1 MKFTVAAALVAT
13 FAVAVAEM
21 AATQEMAANQNMAA
35 AQDWPE
41 WPDWE
46 DLDWE
51 LVEASPL
58 VVGKGK
64 SGKGNDVIEV
74 EILDPTADIVF
85 FGGKGKQGKGKKGKG
100 VKGQEP
106 ELPRGFKCKPG
117 SYACETTRQGSGWKV
132 CNVLGEWVYGG
143 SCGKRERCEFNRA
156 NKSPYCLPY
165 SWL

>member
-1 MKFTVAAALVAT
+1 MKVTTLAAALAAT
-13 FAVAVAEM
+13 FTVAVAEM
-21 AATQEMAANQNMAA
+21 AATQEMAASQNMAA

-46 DLDWE
+46 DLDWVLE
-51 LVEASPL
+51 EASPI

-64 SGKGNDVIEV
+64 GKSGNDFVEVEIFDPFPSGKGKS
-74 EILDPTADIVF
+74 
-85 FGGKGKQGKGKKGKG
+85 GGSWS
-100 VKGQEP
+100 P
-106 ELPRGFKCKPG
+106 PPPPFKCKPG
-117 SYACETTRQGSGWKV
+117 SYACEWSPRKGSGWKV

-165 SWL
+165 SYL